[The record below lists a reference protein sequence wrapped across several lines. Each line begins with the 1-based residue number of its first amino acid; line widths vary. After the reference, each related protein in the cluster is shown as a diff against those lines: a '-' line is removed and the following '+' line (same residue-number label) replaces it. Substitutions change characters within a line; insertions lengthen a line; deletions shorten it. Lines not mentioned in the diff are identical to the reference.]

1 MPGTAAKQRGS
12 ARKARGR
19 TNMCRGT
26 AAEKGNVEG
35 CLPSSSQ
42 PEATPLDTSA
52 QCRGQ
57 QPSSGLL
64 REKRGDEQVC
74 VEGRRQKR
82 GTLRAVCPQAPNQ
95 RLRLWTPARNAGD
108 SSQAAGFCEAQKASR
123 GVCIGGSPERKALRR
138 TGNMVARG
146 VFQNN
151 RSRENKFS
159 RRRLILKN
167 SNLPP

>member
-1 MPGTAAKQRGS
+1 M
-12 ARKARGR
+12 
-19 TNMCRGT
+19 
-26 AAEKGNVEG
+26 
-35 CLPSSSQ
+35 
-42 PEATPLDTSA
+42 
-52 QCRGQ
+52 
-57 QPSSGLL
+57 
-64 REKRGDEQVC
+64 
-74 VEGRRQKR
+74 
-82 GTLRAVCPQAPNQ
+82 
-95 RLRLWTPARNAGD
+95 LWD